1 MANRALS
8 TSQRAGC
15 CAKLGSMP
23 ADIQTVTRA
32 NASQL
37 VRALRDTTLT
47 LPEASEE
54 YRYQS
59 RDAASRLLSRLVSL
73 DEKTV
78 DDGLTASVPRDLVIV
93 LRPWSRQKLINVLN
107 HLNRGDA
114 TTVPPREQSFCL
126 AASYREERS
135 RSREIGAGGQAL
147 RSKPLVSCGMATRA
161 TVPIGHVELPFGYV
175 RQYSLQLFEPLH
187 VHGSLHRPP
196 PFVSRR
202 EPTRLRAN
210 CNRPQDVMIAS
221 GVAAVLPARDAA
233 KSSRRCGYRPYA
245 T

>member
-37 VRALRDTTLT
+37 VRALRDSTLT

-59 RDAASRLLSRLVSL
+59 RDAASRLLSRLVCL

-78 DDGLTASVPRDLVIV
+78 DDGLTTSVPRDLAIV
-93 LRPWSRQKLINVLN
+93 LALWSRQKLVNVLD
-107 HLNRGDA
+107 HLSRGDA
-114 TTVPPREQSFCL
+114 TTVPPGEQSFCL
-126 AASYREERS
+126 AASYVEERS
-135 RSREIGAGGQAL
+135 RSWEIGAGGQAL
-147 RSKPLVSCGMATRA
+147 RSKPLVSCGMATCA
-161 TVPIGHVELPFGYV
+161 TVPVGHVELLFGHT

-187 VHGSLHRPP
+187 VHGDLPGALFRAEAKAYAVRRRSQPAGRL
-196 PFVSRR
+196 SRNW
-202 EPTRLRAN
+202 PQRA
-210 CNRPQDVMIAS
+210 PELL
-221 GVAAVLPARDAA
+221 AAPA
-233 KSSRRCGYRPYA
+233 A

>member
-54 YRYQS
+54 YRYQC
-59 RDAASRLLSRLVSL
+59 RDAAPRLLSRLVCLS
-73 DEKTV
+73 EKTV
-78 DDGLTASVPRDLVIV
+78 DDRLTTSVPRDLAIV
-93 LRPWSRQKLINVLN
+93 LGPWSRQKLVNVLN
-107 HLNRGDA
+107 HLSRGDA

-126 AASYREERS
+126 AASYLEERS
-135 RSREIGAGGQAL
+135 RSWEIGTGGQAL

-161 TVPIGHVELPFGYV
+161 TVPACHVELPFGYF

-187 VHGSLHRPP
+187 VHGSLHGSP

-210 CNRPQDVMIAS
+210 CNTRGRSALGPPGGS
-221 GVAAVLPARDAA
+221 G
-233 KSSRRCGYRPYA
+233 SC
-245 T
+245 